1 MYCKEKKNVL
11 HNEKIIGTSRV
22 INDNNNSNKWVY
34 RKYIFIHNVSYSI
47 CPVGIIHDE
56 LVHIFAIWTIIKI
69 SVNRLISLHF
79 SFLLI
84 SIQIKQKKKQLW
96 DTILFNLR
104 LKFLWCHLFSVNPNQ
119 RGMPAHSKCGACWII
134 KSFTVGFLNPMHQC
148 PNAPPKKNTVKNG
161 TFPIEILSE
170 DLTCLL
176 GYPSVTGSKK
186 AKR

>member
-1 MYCKEKKNVL
+1 MYTFTPTSAKYSVYSPQKIYNFPPYNEVQCTVRRKKNVL

-47 CPVGIIHDE
+47 CPDNSRRMSSY
-56 LVHIFAIWTIIKI
+56 FC
-69 SVNRLISLHF
+69 NMNYN
-79 SFLLI
+79 
-84 SIQIKQKKKQLW
+84 
-96 DTILFNLR
+96 TILFNLR
-104 LKFLWCHLFSVNPNQ
+104 FKFLWCHLFSVNPNQ